1 VADIAAK
8 DSWDF
13 GTAGLVGALQ
23 RLLRPLVRL
32 LIARGISFPVAA
44 GVLRQLYVEVAVKE
58 FPVPGKSQ
66 TDSRITLLTGVHRKD
81 VRRLRAQRRDDARLS
96 HTASLGGQLIARW
109 MTLPD
114 YHDAQG
120 RPRPLPRLAS
130 KDGDN
135 SFEALVRAH
144 CTDIRPR
151 AFLDEWLRLGIVH
164 VDEDDRVV
172 LDVEGFVPGKASEEM
187 VYFFGRN
194 VHDHLAAGV
203 SNLLSEGAPFL
214 ERSVHYTRLTPDA
227 VAELTEAARV
237 RALELLRELNAQALR
252 LQQREAG
259 RPDTTRRWTTG
270 VYVFSEDETQSGGGE
285 SSP

>member
-1 VADIAAK
+1 VADITAE

-13 GTAGLVGALQ
+13 GASGLRAALR

-32 LIARGISFPVAA
+32 LIARGIPFPVAA
-44 GVLRQLYVEVAVKE
+44 GVLRQLYVEVAVNE
-58 FPVPGKSQ
+58 FPVPGKAQ

-81 VRRLRAQRRDDARLS
+81 VKRLRSLRQDDARLS
-96 HTASLGGQLIARW
+96 RTASLGGQLIARW
-109 MTLPD
+109 MTLPEFL
-114 YHDAQG
+114 DAGG
-120 RPRPLPRLAS
+120 RPRPLPRLAG
-130 KDGDN
+130 KDGDI

-164 VDEDDRVV
+164 VDEDDRVA

-203 SNLLSEGAPFL
+203 SNLLSEGTPFL

-237 RALELLRELNAQALR
+237 RALELLRELNARALR
-252 LQQREAG
+252 LQQRGAG
-259 RPDTTRRWTTG
+259 RPDATRRWTTG
-270 VYVFSEDETQSGGGE
+270 VYVFSEDETPSGDGTV
-285 SSP
+285 SS

>member
-1 VADIAAK
+1 VPDITAEDLGEFGAGGLMAA
-8 DSWDF
+8 
-13 GTAGLVGALQ
+13 LR

-32 LIARGISFPVAA
+32 LIASGIPFPVAA
-44 GVLRQLYVEVAVKE
+44 GVLRQLYVEVAVNE
-58 FPVPGKSQ
+58 FPVPGKPQ

-81 VRRLRAQRRDDARLS
+81 VKRLRAQRHDDARLS
-96 HTASLGGQLIARW
+96 RTASLGGQLIARW
-109 MTLPD
+109 MSLPE
-114 YHDAQG
+114 YVDAQG
-120 RPRPLPRLAS
+120 RPRPLPRLAR
-130 KDGDN
+130 KDGDL
-135 SFEALVRAH
+135 SFEAMVRAH

-203 SNLLSEGAPFL
+203 SNLLSEGTPFL
-214 ERSVHYTRLTPDA
+214 ERSVHYTQLTPDA
-227 VAELTEAARV
+227 VAELTETARV
-237 RALELLRELNAQALR
+237 RALELLRELNARALR

-259 RPDTTRRWTTG
+259 RPDATRRWTTG
-270 VYVFSEDETQSGGGE
+270 VYVFSEDESPSGGRT

>member
-1 VADIAAK
+1 MADITAE

-13 GTAGLVGALQ
+13 GASGLRAALR

-32 LIARGISFPVAA
+32 LIARGIPFPVAA
-44 GVLRQLYVEVAVKE
+44 GVLRQLYVEVAVNE
-58 FPVPGKSQ
+58 FPVPGKAQ
-66 TDSRITLLTGVHRKD
+66 TDSRVTLLTGVHRKD
-81 VRRLRAQRRDDARLS
+81 VRRLRSQRQDDARLS
-96 HTASLGGQLIARW
+96 RTASLGGQLIARW
-109 MTLPD
+109 MTLPEFL
-114 YHDAQG
+114 DARG
-120 RPRPLPRLAS
+120 RPRPLPRLAG
-130 KDGDN
+130 KDGDI

-203 SNLLSEGAPFL
+203 SNLLSEGTPFL

-237 RALELLRELNAQALR
+237 RALELLRELNARALR

-259 RPDTTRRWTTG
+259 RPDATRRWTTG
-270 VYVFSEDETQSGGGE
+270 VYVFSEDETPSGDGTV
-285 SSP
+285 SS